1 MGEQELK
8 GKEAAKK
15 AARLAAAT
23 ATRHDDAVQKKDRA
37 ERAAAKKARLQERVA
52 ELQAVKAEK
61 VLAGAESFKAAAS
74 KREEK
79 YLGKFSSMALEAKG
93 FAADED
99 AVEALIQDALLDAQ
113 RPLWRMPV
121 REHQNKRDRSGRK

>member
-1 MGEQELK
+1 MHFSAPDALSP
-8 GKEAAKK
+8 
-15 AARLAAAT
+15 
-23 ATRHDDAVQKKDRA
+23 DDAVLKKDRA
-37 ERAAAKKARLQERVA
+37 ERAAAKKARLLERVA

-74 KREEK
+74 KREDK